1 MIHATIPILP
11 SADLQRTANFYNCL
25 GFHGQRRYPDYLI
38 LQRDGQELH
47 FFLHAEPHPGDHSHF
62 ACYIRA
68 TDIDGLF
75 AEIQAAGLAANPPSD
90 RPWGQREMELIDPDG
105 TLLRIGQP
113 VG

>member
-1 MIHATIPILP
+1 MISATHPILP
-11 SADLQRTANFYNCL
+11 SADFQRTMDFYRCL
-25 GFHGQRRYPDYLI
+25 GFHGEHRYADYLI

-62 ACYIRA
+62 ACYIRV
-68 TDIDGLF
+68 TDVNALF
-75 AEIQAAGLAANPPSD
+75 AEIRAAGLATDPPSD

-113 VG
+113 AG